1 MKPQV
6 LQRELFQLSEKIV
19 QLTYKIE
26 KHQSPQAK
34 EILEKQ
40 RAQLNETRQRIK
52 LILRALYDNQQN
64 GKQQCTIA

>member
-26 KHQSPQAK
+26 KHPSPQAK

-40 RAQLNETRQRIK
+40 RSSLNETRQRIK
-52 LILRALYDNQQN
+52 MILRVLYENQQN
-64 GKQQCTIA
+64 GKQQCIVA